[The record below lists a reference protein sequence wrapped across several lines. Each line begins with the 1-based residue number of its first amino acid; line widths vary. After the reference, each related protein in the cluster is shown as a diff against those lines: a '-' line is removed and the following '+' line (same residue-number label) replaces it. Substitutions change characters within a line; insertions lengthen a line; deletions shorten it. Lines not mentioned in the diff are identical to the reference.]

1 MSAVRARGKGVY
13 ATGFALGVW
22 TERQVLLRQRVKDH
36 YTLTLKYHGT
46 QLHETIT
53 VG

>member
-1 MSAVRARGKGVY
+1 MVY
-13 ATGFALGVW
+13 ATGFALGAG
-22 TERQVLLRQRVKDH
+22 TKRQVLLRLRRQLVKGH
-36 YTLTLKYHGT
+36 YILTLKYHGT